1 MDPLSEEQLRTLRK
15 YDSCSV
21 SNAVETFGVRLHNEG
36 FTGPGLRALFPEVKP
51 IAGYAV
57 TGRFRTTGPPPR
69 GHSYYDR
76 TDWWNFIATVP
87 APRIVVLQDISDQ
100 PGLGA
105 IWGEVHINILRAL
118 GCIGAVTNGAVRDTQ
133 ALAGLD
139 FQVYCG
145 ALCVSHSYAHI
156 VSLGD
161 PVEIAGLPI
170 ATGDLLHGDRHGL
183 LSIPP
188 DIAPDI
194 PARVERMVAQERQ
207 ILDTCRTAPF
217 SLDRLRAEISK
228 IR

>member
-1 MDPLSEEQLRTLRK
+1 MDSLSEEQIEALRK

-36 FTGPGLRALFPEVKP
+36 FTGPGVRALFPELKP

-57 TGRFRTTGPPPR
+57 TGRFRTSGPPPR
-69 GHSYYDR
+69 GHNYYDR
-76 TDWWNFIATVP
+76 TDWWNFILTVP
-87 APRIVVLQDISDQ
+87 APRIVVLQDVSDQ
-100 PGLGA
+100 PGMGA
-105 IWGEVHINILRAL
+105 VTGEVHVNILRAL
-118 GCIGAVTNGAVRDTQ
+118 GCIGAVTNGAVRDTR

-156 VSLGD
+156 VSIGD
-161 PVEIAGLPI
+161 PVEIAGLPV
-170 ATGDLLHGDRHGL
+170 ATGDLLHGDRHGV

-194 PARVERMVAQERQ
+194 PARVERMMAQERP
-207 ILDTCRTAPF
+207 ILDACRQTPF
-217 SLDRLRAEISK
+217 SIDRLREVISK
-228 IR
+228 LR

>member
-1 MDPLSEEQLRTLRK
+1 MDSLSEEQIGTLRK
-15 YDSCSV
+15 YDTCSV

-36 FTGPGLRALFPEVKP
+36 FTGPGLRALFPEVRP

-76 TDWWNFIATVP
+76 TDWWNFILTVP
-87 APRIVVLQDISDQ
+87 APRIVVLQDISDD

-118 GCIGAVTNGAVRDTQ
+118 GCIGAVTNGAVRDTH

-139 FQVYCG
+139 FQIYCG

-156 VSLGD
+156 VSIGE
-161 PVEIAGLPI
+161 PVQLAGLPV

-183 LSIPP
+183 LNIPA

-194 PARVERMVAQERQ
+194 PARADRIAARERQ
-207 ILDTCRTAPF
+207 ILDTCRATPF
-217 SLDRLRAEISK
+217 SVDRLRAK
-228 IR
+228 ITELQ